1 MPYRTLDAA
10 RLVERIET
18 LRHRIEERFE
28 ERGLAQVCRE
38 LESIARDTHDR
49 VGRIQDPILWLRF
62 AVGSLVVLFVAV
74 SALTVRALQVEAGG
88 AVNLFDL
95 MQTLDA
101 VTNEVI
107 LIGAALVFLVRTE
120 RRVKQQRTLKAL
132 HELRSLAHVIDE
144 HQLDKDPDRILGGS
158 TPTASS
164 PRVVLTPHEMLR
176 YLNYCSEMLSAI
188 GKLAAL
194 YVQYFDDDVAVA
206 AVTEV
211 EELTLGLSRKI
222 WQKIM
227 IIHQDPRYRE
237 LVAGDVR
244 AS

>member
-1 MPYRTLDAA
+1 MPFRTLDAG
-10 RLVERIET
+10 RLVARIEQ
-18 LRHRIEERFE
+18 LRQRIEERFE

-38 LESIARDTHDR
+38 LELIARDTQSR
-49 VGRIQDPILWLRF
+49 VEQIQDPILWLRV
-62 AVGSLVVLFVAV
+62 AVGGLVLLFVGVA
-74 SALTVRALQVEAGG
+74 ALTVRALQVDAGG
-88 AVNLFDL
+88 AVNVFDL
-95 MQTLDA
+95 MQTLDS

-107 LIGAALVFLVRTE
+107 LIGAAMVFLVRTE

-158 TPTASS
+158 VPTASS
-164 PRVVLTPHEMLR
+164 PKVSLTAFEMLR

-227 IIHQDPRYRE
+227 IVHQDPRYRDA
-237 LVAGDVR
+237 LGQ
-244 AS
+244 SIG